1 MAERDGKRR
10 FGTVRK
16 LPSGRYQARYTGPDG
31 KPYKGL
37 RTWAAKDDALGWL
50 RAEDRLIEMDAWTP
64 PDSRRNEERAQSIT
78 VAQYAERWTAQRSV
92 KASTRAQY
100 ESYQR
105 VHLTDAD
112 LADMA
117 VGAVALADV
126 RDWWADVRDT
136 GAGKTDGATRNA
148 RVYAWLHS
156 VFESAVE
163 DGLLDR
169 NPCRIKGAGVTKRQ
183 RTITVPSPAEVSTLA
198 EAMPDR
204 LRLLVTLAAWCAM
217 RRGELLGLRR
227 MDVEPDG
234 SLIHVRRGVTFV
246 KGQPVIDTTKSGKER
261 TVAVPPHLYS
271 AVVEHLAE
279 HVGKARS
286 ALVFASVA
294 EGHVGEIVDEWTLR
308 YHWQAARSTLD
319 RDDLRLHDLRHAGSM
334 WAASAGATVPELQR
348 RLGHAST
355 AAALRYMHA
364 AESSDVAIA
373 ARLSELAKGDTE

>member
-1 MAERDGKRR
+1 MGTDERRR
-10 FGTVRK
+10 FGSVRK
-16 LPSGRYQARYTGPDG
+16 LPSGRYQARYIGPDAVRYSG
-31 KPYKGL
+31 P

-50 RAEDRLIEMDAWTP
+50 RSEERLIEMDVWKS
-64 PDSRRNEERAQSIT
+64 PDRRQTTERARSLT
-78 VAQYAERWTAQRSV
+78 VAEYARRWNEQRAV

-100 ESYQR
+100 QSYLR
-105 VHLTDAD
+105 VHFEGTE
-112 LADMA
+112 LADMP
-117 VGAVALADV
+117 VGEVTVADV
-126 RDWWADVRDT
+126 REWWAEVRDT
-136 GAGKTDGATRNA
+136 SAGKSDGATRNA
-148 RVYAWLHS
+148 RVYAWLRT

-198 EAMPDR
+198 DGMPDR
-204 LRLLVTLAAWCAM
+204 LRLLVVLAAWCAM

-234 SLIHVRRGVTFV
+234 SLLYVRRGVTFV
-246 KGQPVIDTTKSGKER
+246 KGQPVVDTPKSGRER
-261 TVAVPPHLYS
+261 TVAVPPHLHA
-271 AVVEHLAE
+271 AVVEHLGE
-279 HVGKARS
+279 HVGKGRA

-294 EGHVGEIVDEWTLR
+294 EGNVGGIVDEWTLR
-308 YHWQAARSTLD
+308 YHWQAAREKIG

-348 RLGHAST
+348 RLGHQST

-373 ARLSELAKGDTE
+373 ARLSELAGGDAP